1 MRVAFNATPLL
12 SPLTGIGQY
21 TYHLAKGLQADPDL
35 SMHFFYAG
43 VWSQDVREL
52 ADATQ
57 SKATWRSTLRSVV
70 KKNIPDATRYKL
82 SRYWRQRGFT
92 QGCTDQKIE
101 LYHEP
106 NFLAYRCD
114 APSVITVHDL
124 SWIRYPHTHPKERVA
139 EMNRYFQPGLDRA
152 SLILTDSE
160 FVKQELMDLFGTPA
174 NRIQPVPLGAEG
186 VFHPRSKEATSAVL
200 SRLGLCHGQYL
211 LAVGTLEPRKNL
223 GLALQAYRSLPAA
236 MRRHAPLVLVG
247 MKGWLTSALE
257 REMAPLVAAGQIR
270 VLGYLP
276 REDLAVVT
284 AGALCLI
291 YPSLYEGF
299 GLPPLEAMASAVP
312 VISSNVSSLPEVVG
326 DSGVLIDPHNSQALA
341 QAMLQMIEEPEFRSR
356 LAQKSLE
363 RSRLFSWGRCVEQT
377 MAAYRQVLPKD

>member
-1 MRVAFNATPLL
+1 MRVAFNASPLL

-21 TYHLAKGLQADPDL
+21 IYHLAKGLQADSDL

-43 VWSQDVREL
+43 GWSQDVREM

-57 SKATWRSTLRSVV
+57 SKTTWRSTFRSAV
-70 KKNIPDATRYKL
+70 KKSIPNATRYEL
-82 SRYWRQRGFT
+82 SRYWRQRSFDK
-92 QGCTDQKIE
+92 GCTNQKIE
-101 LYHEP
+101 IYHEP

-114 APSVITVHDL
+114 VPSVITVHDL

-139 EMNRYFQPGLDRA
+139 EMNRFFQPGLDRA
-152 SLILTDSE
+152 SLVLTDSE
-160 FVKQELMDLFGTPA
+160 FVKQELMGLFGTPA
-174 NRIQPVPLGAEG
+174 HRIQPIALGAEA
-186 VFHPRSKEATSAVL
+186 VFHPRSKEETSVVL
-200 SRLGLCHGQYL
+200 SQQELTHGQYL

-223 GLALQAYRSLPAA
+223 GLALEAFRSLPAA
-236 MRRHAPLVLVG
+236 MREHCPLVLVG

-291 YPSLYEGF
+291 YPSIYEGF

-326 DSGVLIDPHNSQALA
+326 ESGVLIDPKNAQALA
-341 QAMLQMIEEPEFRSR
+341 QAMAQMIEEPEFRNR

-363 RSRLFSWGRCVEQT
+363 RSRLFSWSRCVEQT
-377 MAAYRQVLPKD
+377 MAAYRQVLSKD

>member
-1 MRVAFNATPLL
+1 MKIAFNASPLL

-21 TYHLAKGLQADPDL
+21 TYHLAKGLQADSEL

-43 VWSQDVREL
+43 VWSQDVRES
-52 ADATQ
+52 ADPTQ
-57 SKATWRSTLRSVV
+57 SNATWRSTLRSAV
-70 KKNIPDATRYKL
+70 KKSIPNATRYKL
-82 SRYWRQRGFT
+82 SRYWRQHSFGK
-92 QGCTDQKIE
+92 GCADQNIE
-101 LYHEP
+101 IYHEP

-139 EMNRYFQPGLDRA
+139 EMNRYFQPGLERA

-174 NRIQPVPLGAEG
+174 NRIKPVPLGAEG

-200 SRLGLCHGQYL
+200 SRLGLGHGQYL

-223 GLALQAYRSLPAA
+223 GLALQAYRSLPTA
-236 MRRHAPLVLVG
+236 MRQHIPLVLVG

-257 REMAPLVAAGQIR
+257 REMAPLVTAGQIR

-276 REDLAVVT
+276 REDLATVI

-291 YPSLYEGF
+291 YPSIYEGF

-326 DSGVLIDPHNSQALA
+326 DSGVLIDPHNAQALA
-341 QAMLQMIEEPEFRSR
+341 QAMTQMIEDPEFRNR

-363 RSRLFSWGRCVEQT
+363 RSRLFSWNRCVEQT
-377 MAAYRQVLPKD
+377 IAAYHQVLLKD

>member
-1 MRVAFNATPLL
+1 MKIAFNASPLL

-21 TYHLAKGLQADPDL
+21 TYHLAKGLQADSEL

-43 VWSQDVREL
+43 VWSQDVRES

-57 SKATWRSTLRSVV
+57 SNATWRSTLRSTV
-70 KKNIPDATRYKL
+70 KKSIPNATRYKL
-82 SRYWRQRGFT
+82 SRYWRQHSFGK
-92 QGCTDQKIE
+92 GCADQNIE
-101 LYHEP
+101 IYHEP

-139 EMNRYFQPGLDRA
+139 EMNRYFQPGLERA
-152 SLILTDSE
+152 SLVLTDSE
-160 FVKQELMDLFGTPA
+160 FVKQDLMDLFGTPA
-174 NRIQPVPLGAEG
+174 NRIQSIPLGSEG
-186 VFHPRSKEATSAVL
+186 VFHPRTKEETLTVL
-200 SRLGLCHGQYL
+200 SQQGLSHGQYL

-236 MRRHAPLVLVG
+236 MRQHFPLVLVG

-276 REDLAVVT
+276 REDLATVI

-291 YPSLYEGF
+291 YPSIYEGF

-326 DSGVLIDPHNSQALA
+326 DSGVLIDPNDAQALA
-341 QAMLQMIEEPEFRSR
+341 QAMAEMIEDTVFRNQ
-356 LAQKSLE
+356 LAQKALE
-363 RSRLFSWGRCVEQT
+363 RSRLFSWNSCVSQT
-377 MAAYRQVLPKD
+377 IAAYRQVLPKD